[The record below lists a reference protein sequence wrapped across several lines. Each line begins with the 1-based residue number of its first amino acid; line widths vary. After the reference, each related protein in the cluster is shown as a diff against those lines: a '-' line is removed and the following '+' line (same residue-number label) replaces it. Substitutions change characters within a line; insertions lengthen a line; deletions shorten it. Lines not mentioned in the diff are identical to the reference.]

1 MSQLEKEIIETF
13 EKVLPEMSEV
23 EKAQL
28 LSFGEGVAFMKNLQ
42 KQEQEEKVS

>member
-1 MSQLEKEIIETF
+1 MSQLEREIIETF
-13 EKVLPEMSEV
+13 EKVIPEMSEV

-28 LSFGEGVAFMKNLQ
+28 LSFGEGVAFMKSLQ